1 MHAEDMLAEQ
11 GQVCPCQGHFA
22 VIILNYDDDN
32 GDEPFLQ
39 QKLFVPG
46 MTADSTSNFN
56 GIVDTFLDVLDDKC
70 KDHVC
75 ENFPILRLGK
85 LCLYKSN
92 RTTMRPLGIY
102 PIGIS
107 IYRVSQ
113 KKVSICIFGIIK
125 TTQNKNIFVIQ
136 VTDKVLSLSKF

>member
-1 MHAEDMLAEQ
+1 
-11 GQVCPCQGHFA
+11 
-22 VIILNYDDDN
+22 
-32 GDEPFLQ
+32 
-39 QKLFVPG
+39 

-70 KDHVC
+70 KDHVY

-102 PIGIS
+102 LIE
-107 IYRVSQ
+107 IYIYFGCDSFPDDYGRFWRVFL
-113 KKVSICIFGIIK
+113 KC
-125 TTQNKNIFVIQ
+125 
-136 VTDKVLSLSKF
+136 